1 MKPIR
6 FSFLAIA
13 LVVWLSTAV
22 IQGGAILSERQRTRD
37 LQNETHR
44 LREEVKERLRLQT
57 MSMAPTAP
65 GRNVSPDSA
74 SNALIEKASSQA
86 RVWAKRVRWV
96 KSELAQKP
104 TARIPEMDLLTETD
118 WVTFAISADQR
129 GIFESTGTELRSRLS
144 FIMMRERAKST
155 FSLELSKALRGYLSD
170 SRQRLP
176 NDLRELK
183 AYGGGTLT
191 EGMLARYELVH
202 AGSALELPAEE
213 TIIREKRSAIIDP
226 ELEATFE
233 VHLDG
238 TRMVP
243 ADERSP

>member
-6 FSFLAIA
+6 FSFFAIA
-13 LVVWLSTAV
+13 LVVWLSTAA
-22 IQGGAILSERQRTRD
+22 IQGGAILSERHRARD
-37 LQNETHR
+37 LQNETLR
-44 LREEVKERLRLQT
+44 LREQVRERLRLQT
-57 MSMAPTAP
+57 VPMASAAP
-65 GRNVSPDSA
+65 DRNVSPDSA

-86 RVWAKRVRWV
+86 RAWAERVQWV
-96 KSELAQKP
+96 KSELARKP

-118 WVTFAISADQR
+118 WLTFAIRADQR
-129 GIFESTGTELRSRLS
+129 GIFESPESELRSRLS
-144 FIMMRERAKST
+144 FIMMREQAKST
-155 FSLELSKALRGYLSD
+155 FSFEMSKALRAYLSG
-170 SRQRLP
+170 SQQRLP

-183 AYGGGTLT
+183 GYGGGVLT
-191 EGMLARYELVH
+191 ESRLARYELVRT
-202 AGSALELPAEE
+202 GSALELPAEE